1 MMTYNQIID
10 TFKDIANNHLQIHN
24 FGDGVLEDI
33 NTIKYN
39 GGQFP
44 VLWVIPQSAELGENG
59 LTYKMRVLVFDIDET
74 ADTFRRDILSDT
86 LQILNDVIKNFKN
99 DSDDYFVG
107 GTNTAIPFT
116 QNFADYVTGWYV
128 DINIE
133 TGIDNNPCDE
143 VEN

>member
-1 MMTYNQIID
+1 MTYNQIID

-74 ADTFRRDILSDT
+74 ADTFRRDIL
-86 LQILNDVIKNFKN
+86 
-99 DSDDYFVG
+99 
-107 GTNTAIPFT
+107 
-116 QNFADYVTGWYV
+116 
-128 DINIE
+128 
-133 TGIDNNPCDE
+133 
-143 VEN
+143 